1 MRQEGQTKYDI
12 DSFLSALR
20 LAKRKIRY
28 RKNETIFSQGDPSTE
43 MFYIESGALKLSV
56 VSAAG
61 KGAVIA
67 IKGGGTLLGESCIA
81 LGQPVR
87 FHSAVALTE
96 LRLVKIDRAAIL
108 QMLSAGGEKA
118 ISFISFL
125 LQQNANLQEDLAAR
139 LVGSTQQ
146 SLARVVSSLR
156 EFEAYQ
162 HSPLLPHISQETI
175 AETLGIT
182 RQRVNAL
189 MKAAGATQ
197 ASVRPSGKGTPHS

>member
-61 KGAVIA
+61 KAAVIA

-96 LRLVKIDRAAIL
+96 LRLVRIDRAAIL

-197 ASVRPSGKGTPHS
+197 ASVRPSGKGPPHS

>member
-1 MRQEGQTKYDI
+1 
-12 DSFLSALR
+12 
-20 LAKRKIRY
+20 
-28 RKNETIFSQGDPSTE
+28 
-43 MFYIESGALKLSV
+43 
-56 VSAAG
+56 
-61 KGAVIA
+61 
-67 IKGGGTLLGESCIA
+67 
-81 LGQPVR
+81 
-87 FHSAVALTE
+87 
-96 LRLVKIDRAAIL
+96 
-108 QMLSAGGEKA
+108 MLSAGGEKA

-189 MKAAGATQ
+189 MKAAGVTQ
-197 ASVRPSGKGTPHS
+197 ASVRPSVKGTPHS